1 MSDKLKP
8 GSYIDT
14 QGMGGPM
21 SEEDLAKWKKSPE
34 YNKQVYKPGVVK
46 PSRLFTQ
53 EYVKEMK
60 ILINEVLDEREGKF
74 DYTSFF
80 DTEKFKHYVGED
92 EPEYRP
98 SKGGTWTENDG
109 STGEC
114 PPSPKYNPAYYQ

>member
-14 QGMGGPM
+14 QGMAGPVDPN
-21 SEEDLAKWKKSPE
+21 SKSTGPVE
-34 YNKQVYKPGVVK
+34 YKPGVVK
-46 PSRLFTQ
+46 PRRLFTP

-60 ILINEVLDEREGKF
+60 ILLNELLDEREGKF
-74 DYTSFF
+74 DYTSYF

-92 EPEYRP
+92 EPEYKP

-114 PPSPKYNPAYYQ
+114 PPPPKYNPAYYQ